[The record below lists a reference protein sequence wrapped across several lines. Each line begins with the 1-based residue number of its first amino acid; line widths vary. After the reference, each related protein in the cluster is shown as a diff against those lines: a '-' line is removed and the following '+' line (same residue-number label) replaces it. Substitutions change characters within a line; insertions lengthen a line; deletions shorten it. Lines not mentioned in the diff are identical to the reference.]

1 MQKEKE
7 KREPAHRTWQSR
19 VTHNYRTPVAANTQN
34 NHGKTKWNF
43 VTLCRCLLW
52 LFFSCPL
59 IKYNNLSNANATFYD
74 YLARLHDTHKR
85 HEKSTQQ
92 GTSRADLPVPV
103 PVSFPAAPAAA
114 EIMLFVVR
122 FRYYFSVFSS
132 CFSVFLCRLCPF
144 SPALTQPF
152 FEAPL
157 RTSAAHKCSLI
168 SALTSTSTFTYAN

>member
-1 MQKEKE
+1 ME
-7 KREPAHRTWQSR
+7 
-19 VTHNYRTPVAANTQN
+19 
-34 NHGKTKWNF
+34 
-43 VTLCRCLLW
+43 LCIVVSLLA
-52 LFFSCPL
+52 LVVLLLPPPPF

-114 EIMLFVVR
+114 EIMLFLVR
-122 FRYYFSVFSS
+122 FRYIISVF
-132 CFSVFLCRLCPF
+132 FFLHVFLLLCRLCPF

-152 FEAPL
+152 FRGAPL
-157 RTSAAHKCSLI
+157 EQVQRTSATLSPHLPLPLPLPLPMLI
-168 SALTSTSTFTYAN
+168 RATASALFLCAFSVNCPPVAA